1 MPVSKLT
8 LSADAGV
15 IALAKEQARREGMS
29 ISAMFSNFI
38 RAKAKTISPASYGPM
53 TTQLVEIGRKA
64 KGRFPPGKSYK
75 EMLEDALVEK
85 YAKEAVR

>member
-15 IALAKEQARREGMS
+15 IALAKEQAKREGMS
-29 ISAMFSNFI
+29 ISAMFSNFVRA
-38 RAKAKTISPASYGPM
+38 RAKPITPASYGPM
-53 TTQLVEIGRKA
+53 TTQLIEIGRKA
-64 KGRFPPGKSYK
+64 KGRFPSGKSYK

-85 YAKEAVR
+85 YAKGAGR